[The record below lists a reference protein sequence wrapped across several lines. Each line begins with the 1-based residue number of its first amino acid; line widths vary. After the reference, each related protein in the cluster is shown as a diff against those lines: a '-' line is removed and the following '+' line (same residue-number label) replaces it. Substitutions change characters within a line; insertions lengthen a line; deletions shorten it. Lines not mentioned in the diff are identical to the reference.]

1 MVPSTY
7 PGQRMIMCTMLQRI
21 NWAGDVSG
29 PATEHM
35 RINHGGFDVARPH
48 ELVDASNAASA
59 WQARRLG
66 MHIIM
71 LEMTS
76 LLDGQLSRLINGI
89 Y

>member
-7 PGQRMIMCTMLQRI
+7 PGQRMIMCTMLQRVD
-21 NWAGDVSG
+21 WAGDAPG

-35 RINHGGFDVARPH
+35 RINHGGFAVTVPH
-48 ELVDASNAASA
+48 QLLDASKTASA

-66 MHIIM
+66 LHISM